1 MGQAMDQLRRLQKTM
16 YAYNYAAAVIE
27 LDESTVAPGAG
38 GEGRREA
45 LDVLEGVRYQL
56 IADPQLPRLLD
67 EAEQEELDEQAAAEV
82 RELRRQND
90 QFTKIPA
97 EEYAKGMRMLNECRE
112 AWLKGKATR
121 DFSIYAPLL
130 EQCVDNRIRWAN
142 YFAPGKDPMA
152 TWLDLGQE
160 GLTVEEV
167 DSFFAALREAIVPL
181 LRRILTEGKAPRSD
195 FLDGPWPIDKQEELS
210 KYLMS
215 LLKLDPDHCCLA
227 ESEHPFTLQLYDD
240 DVRITTHYYT
250 KDLTS
255 SMFSV
260 IHEGGHALYE
270 LNISP
275 KLRYTVLAGGSCA
288 GLHESQSRLFEN
300 FVGRSRGFVRYL
312 WPKLLEL
319 FPDKLAGVTC
329 EEFYRALNRVQP
341 SLIRTEADEL
351 TYSLHVMV
359 RYELEKMLFSGQLK
373 VKDLPQ
379 AWNRLYKEYL
389 GVDVP
394 DDTQGVMQD
403 IHWSMGSF
411 GQFQGYAMGTAYA
424 AQMVEY
430 MKEHFDF
437 DGCCERADL
446 QPILDFQREH
456 LWQYGMMRTPDVLIR
471 QACGGDFDPNC
482 VVRYLTKKYSEIY
495 ELD

>member
-1 MGQAMDQLRRLQKTM
+1 MPSAMDKLRRLQKTM
-16 YAYNYAAAVIE
+16 YAYYYATAVIE
-27 LDESTVAPGAG
+27 QDESTAAPSGG

-45 LDVLEGVRYQL
+45 LGILEGARYDL
-56 IADPQLPRLLD
+56 IADPQLPKLLE

-97 EEYAKGMRMLNECRE
+97 EEYTKGMQLLNQCRE
-112 AWLKGKATR
+112 AWLKGKTAK
-121 DFSIYAPLL
+121 DFSLYAPLL
-130 EQCVDNRIRWAN
+130 EKCVENRRQWAQ
-142 YFAPGKDPMA
+142 YFAPGQDPMS
-152 TWLDLGQE
+152 TWLDLEQK
-160 GLTVEEV
+160 GLTTEEL
-167 DSFFAALREAIVPL
+167 DRFFAALREAIVPL
-181 LRRILTEGKAPRSD
+181 LHRIQTEGKAPRTD
-195 FLDGPWPIDKQEELS
+195 FMEGPWPIDQQEALS
-210 KYLMS
+210 EYLMGI
-215 LLKLDPDHCCLA
+215 LKLDPAHCVLA

-240 DVRITTHYYT
+240 DVRITTHYYER
-250 KDLTS
+250 DITS

-270 LNISP
+270 LNLSP
-275 KLRYTVLAGGSCA
+275 KLRYTVLASGSCTS
-288 GLHESQSRLFEN
+288 LHESQSRLFEN
-300 FVGRSRGFVRYL
+300 FVGRSRGFVQFI

-319 FPDKLAGVTC
+319 FPEKLSGVTC

-351 TYSLHVMV
+351 TYSLHVMI
-359 RYELEKMLFSGQLK
+359 RYELEKQLLSDTLA

-394 DDTQGVMQD
+394 DDSQGVMQD
-403 IHWSMGSF
+403 IHWSLGAF

-430 MKEHFDF
+430 MRRSFDF
-437 DGCCERADL
+437 DGCCASGEL

-456 LWQYGMMRTPDVLIR
+456 LWQYGLMRTPDVLVR
-471 QACGGDFDPNC
+471 QACGGEFDPQC
-482 VVRYLTKKYSEIY
+482 VIRYLTQKYSEIY
-495 ELD
+495 ELN